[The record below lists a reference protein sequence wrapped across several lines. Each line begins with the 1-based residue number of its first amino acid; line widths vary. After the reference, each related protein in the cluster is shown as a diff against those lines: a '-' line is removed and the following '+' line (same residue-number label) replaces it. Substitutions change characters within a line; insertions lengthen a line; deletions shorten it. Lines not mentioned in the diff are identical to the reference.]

1 MVLYIIVI
9 IYKMDLFS
17 PVITICIL
25 SLMFLIYLNI
35 YYDVTCQ
42 RIFEKEDFIES
53 EESAEDDDDG
63 GKNYNLAL

>member
-1 MVLYIIVI
+1 
-9 IYKMDLFS
+9 MDLFS